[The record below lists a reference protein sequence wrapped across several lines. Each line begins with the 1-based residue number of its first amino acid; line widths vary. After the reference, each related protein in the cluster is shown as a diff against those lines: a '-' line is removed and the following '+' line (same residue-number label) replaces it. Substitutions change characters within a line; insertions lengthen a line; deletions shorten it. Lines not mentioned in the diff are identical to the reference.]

1 MLFGVREICN
11 VVFRAKAPMMVGD
24 KKFYKDEPVIYFDT
38 LKTSTLEGASTT
50 VYAQGGRGNA
60 RLVAWDGD
68 RTVTF
73 TMEDAL
79 ISAEGLQILMGTGIV
94 KSASSTEKLYQ
105 HVTQRVAKANDAF
118 LLKASDKEIPVIG
131 SDSGANSRMQAY
143 AFILDDNGEIASE
156 PYIVK
161 LTKATDGYT
170 VEPAESNPNAPA
182 TKADHYNPNT
192 EDWGKAEVI
201 LVDYYLERQNGMIQ
215 FSITPDSFGGNFYIE
230 ADTLFR
236 NQAGQDL
243 PAEFVIPNGKIQ
255 SNFTFSM
262 AAEGDPSTFT
272 FTVDAFPDYP
282 KYDMT
287 QKVYADIQVLVDGT
301 GDEEEY
307 RTGTDH
313 TRVKN

>member
-94 KSASSTEKLYQ
+94 KSAQSGKELYQ
-105 HVTQRVAKANDAF
+105 HCTQRVAKANGGTYTLDLNGMTVATTADNVRLQAF
-118 LLKASDKEIPVIG
+118 
-131 SDSGANSRMQAY
+131 
-143 AFILDDNGEIASE
+143 AFNLDDNGEIASE
-156 PYIVK
+156 PYLVTITNGVVD
-161 LTKATDGYT
+161 KATT
-170 VEPAESNPNAPA
+170 NPAIKENPK
-182 TKADHYNPNT
+182 TYEADAN
-192 EDWGKAEVI
+192 WGKANVI
-201 LVDYYLERQNGMIQ
+201 LVDYYVKRNKGMIQ

-287 QKVYADIQVLVDGT
+287 QKVYADIQVITKGT
-301 GDEEEY
+301 ADDEEF
-307 RTGTDH
+307 RTATVHQD
-313 TRVKN
+313 

>member
-94 KSASSTEKLYQ
+94 KSAQTGKELYQ
-105 HVTQRVAKANDAF
+105 HATQRVAITNGTLGNAVDYSKIVAGATKA
-118 LLKASDKEIPVIG
+118 
-131 SDSGANSRMQAY
+131 RMQS
-143 AFILDDNGEIASE
+143 FLFFLDENGEIFTE
-156 PYIVK
+156 PYLVNIDTSSGAI
-161 LTKATDGYT
+161 TKATD
-170 VEPAESNPNAPA
+170 NPA
-182 TKADHYNPNT
+182 TTTASDYEAT
-192 EDWGKAEVI
+192 DWEDDIKHASAA
-201 LVDYYLERQNGMIQ
+201 LLDYYVERDKGMIQ

-287 QKVYADIQVLVDGT
+287 QKVYADIQVITKGT
-301 GDEEEY
+301 GDDEEF
-307 RTGTDH
+307 RTH
-313 TRVKN
+313 TVHQD

>member
-94 KSASSTEKLYQ
+94 KSAGDRVGQELYQ
-105 HVTQRVAKANDAF
+105 HATQRVAVTNGVLGNAIDTGAIVAGTEKARMQSF
-118 LLKASDKEIPVIG
+118 LFFLNEDGEIFTEPYLVKIDKESGEITKITDNPAHEGEGDYTATDWDTDLAKAS
-131 SDSGANSRMQAY
+131 AA
-143 AFILDDNGEIASE
+143 L
-156 PYIVK
+156 
-161 LTKATDGYT
+161 L
-170 VEPAESNPNAPA
+170 
-182 TKADHYNPNT
+182 
-192 EDWGKAEVI
+192 
-201 LVDYYLERQNGMIQ
+201 DYYVKRTSGMIQ

-287 QKVYADIQVLVDGT
+287 QKVYADIQVITEGT
-301 GDEEEY
+301 GESTEY
-307 RTGTDH
+307 RKATVHQD
-313 TRVKN
+313 

>member
-94 KSASSTEKLYQ
+94 KSAKAESGSVPAQPLDQ
-105 HVTQRVAKANDAF
+105 HCTQRVAVTNGELGDAVDYS
-118 LLKASDKEIPVIG
+118 AIVAGTEN
-131 SDSGANSRMQAY
+131 ARMQS
-143 AFILDDNGEIASE
+143 FLFFLDENGEIFTE
-156 PYIVK
+156 PYLVK
-161 LTKATDGYT
+161 IDTKTGEITAVSDNPATTAASDYSATDW
-170 VEPAESNPNAPA
+170 NKDLD
-182 TKADHYNPNT
+182 KAS
-192 EDWGKAEVI
+192 AA
-201 LVDYYLERQNGMIQ
+201 LLDYYVARTSGMIQ

-287 QKVYADIQVLVDGT
+287 QKVYADIQVITEGT
-301 GDEEEY
+301 GESTEY
-307 RTGTDH
+307 RKATVHQD
-313 TRVKN
+313 

>member
-94 KSASSTEKLYQ
+94 KSAQKNGKELYQ
-105 HVTQRVAKANDAF
+105 HCTQRVAKATDGTYTLDLNGLEVATTADNVRLQAF
-118 LLKASDKEIPVIG
+118 
-131 SDSGANSRMQAY
+131 
-143 AFILDDNGEIASE
+143 AFNLDDNGEIASE
-156 PYIVK
+156 PYLVTITNGVVD
-161 LTKATDGYT
+161 KATT
-170 VEPAESNPNAPA
+170 NPAIKEG
-182 TKADHYNPNT
+182 TKEYEADAN
-192 EDWGKAEVI
+192 WGKANVI
-201 LVDYYLERQNGMIQ
+201 LVDYYVKRNDGMIQ

-287 QKVYADIQVLVDGT
+287 QKVYADVQVITEGT
-301 GDEEEY
+301 AGDEEF
-307 RTGTDH
+307 RTH
-313 TRVKN
+313 TVHQD

>member
-94 KSASSTEKLYQ
+94 KSAQGSGKELYQ
-105 HVTQRVAKANDAF
+105 HCTQRVAQENGTYTLNLNGLEVADTSDNVRLQAF
-118 LLKASDKEIPVIG
+118 
-131 SDSGANSRMQAY
+131 
-143 AFILDDNGEIASE
+143 AFNLDENGEIASE
-156 PYIVK
+156 PYLVTITNGVVN
-161 LTKATDGYT
+161 KATT
-170 VEPAESNPNAPA
+170 NPAIKEE
-182 TKADHYNPNT
+182 TKTYEADA
-192 EDWGKAEVI
+192 DWGKAKVI
-201 LVDYYLERQNGMIQ
+201 LVDYYVKRDDGMIQ

-287 QKVYADIQVLVDGT
+287 QKVYADIQVITKGT
-301 GDEEEY
+301 GDDEEY
-307 RTGTDH
+307 RTATVHQD
-313 TRVKN
+313 